1 MNPDEDFTAVS
12 VQNTFPIDLKGCVG
26 DDQHMK
32 YLTFSPKQMSSSV
45 KFISTQ
51 RTFIPS
57 EAEVLN
63 SLSTLGCTQSND
75 WKKSY
80 NSKGNPPTCWCNCTL
95 HFGNSEKQLCFSI
108 FVSVILHHSLW
119 TTFRIPFCLK
129 LLGIRLVIRMTTV
142 TYLQVFPLNWNTHT
156 MKKPTSR
163 NRRATEKNSQVHN
176 CISSL
181 IRVTYFLGRGG

>member
-1 MNPDEDFTAVS
+1 MTNIWNIRPLA
-12 VQNTFPIDLKGCVG
+12 QN
-26 DDQHMK
+26 
-32 YLTFSPKQMSSSV
+32 MSSSV

-57 EAEVLN
+57 EAEDLN
-63 SLSTLGCTQSND
+63 SLSTLGCSQSND
-75 WKKSY
+75 WKKVTIQ
-80 NSKGNPPTCWCNCTL
+80 KVTHQHADAIV

-163 NRRATEKNSQVHN
+163 NRRAPEKNSQVHN